1 MSKPR
6 KKTTPRANVSFQPP
20 SEMTP
25 EERMK
30 FLNEH
35 PTRQEVANFVSAYL
49 STEFLPGLL
58 THINQQ
64 DNRNLA
70 LISICQSVLIS
81 QGIITQDEMEA
92 LMQKWE
98 QAQQQAEDAA
108 QKQAEE
114 DALGTINDFLKKQQA
129 GGQKPDGGPVLGV
142 VK

>member
-6 KKTTPRANVSFQPP
+6 KKTAPHANVSFQPP

-49 STEFLPGLL
+49 STEFLPSLL
-58 THINQQ
+58 THINKQ

-92 LMQKWE
+92 LMRKCE

-108 QKQAEE
+108 QKQAEK
-114 DALGTINDFLKKQQA
+114 DALGAIDDFLKKQQA
-129 GGQKPDGGPVLGV
+129 EGQKLDGGPVLGV

>member
-6 KKTTPRANVSFQPP
+6 KKTAPCANVSFQPP

-92 LMQKWE
+92 LMRKWE
-98 QAQQQAEDAA
+98 QAQQQAENAV

-114 DALGTINDFLKKQQA
+114 DALGAIDDFLKKQQA
-129 GGQKPDGGPVLGV
+129 EGQKPDGGPVLGV

>member
-6 KKTTPRANVSFQPP
+6 KKTTPHANVSFQPP

-30 FLNEH
+30 FLNEC

-49 STEFLPGLL
+49 STEFLPSLL
-58 THINQQ
+58 TRINQQ

-81 QGIITQDEMEA
+81 QGIITQNEMEA
-92 LMQKWE
+92 LMRNWE
-98 QAQQQAEDAA
+98 QAQQAA
-108 QKQAEE
+108 QEKVEK
-114 DALGTINDFLKKQQA
+114 DALEAFQKHQA
-129 GGQKPDGGPVLGV
+129 GEQKPDGGPVLGV

>member
-6 KKTTPRANVSFQPP
+6 KKTTPHANVSFQPP

-49 STEFLPGLL
+49 STEFLPSLL
-58 THINQQ
+58 THINKQ

-92 LMQKWE
+92 LMRKWE

-108 QKQAEE
+108 QKQAEK
-114 DALGTINDFLKKQQA
+114 DALGAIDDFLKKQQA
-129 GGQKPDGGPVLGV
+129 EGQKLDGGPVLGV

>member
-1 MSKPR
+1 
-6 KKTTPRANVSFQPP
+6 
-20 SEMTP
+20 MTP

-49 STEFLPGLL
+49 STEFLPSLL
-58 THINQQ
+58 THINKQ

-92 LMQKWE
+92 LMRKWE

-108 QKQAEE
+108 QKQAEK
-114 DALGTINDFLKKQQA
+114 DALGAIDDFLKKQQA
-129 GGQKPDGGPVLGV
+129 EGQKLDGGPVLGV